1 MTDGGRRRGQWPIR
15 QLCANTVAVH
25 DNTIVVLIAKAKYF
39 EVRFDCDAGE
49 NNGNG

>member
-1 MTDGGRRRGQWPIR
+1 
-15 QLCANTVAVH
+15 VH
-25 DNTIVVLIAKAKYF
+25 DNAIVVLIAKAKYF